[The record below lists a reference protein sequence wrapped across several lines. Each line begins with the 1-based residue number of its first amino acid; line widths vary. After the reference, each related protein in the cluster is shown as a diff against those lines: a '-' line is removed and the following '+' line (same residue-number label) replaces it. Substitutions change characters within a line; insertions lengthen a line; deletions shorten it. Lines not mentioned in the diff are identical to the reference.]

1 MCTKGSHKSRRHDA
15 IADVL
20 RQMWEALG
28 GTAAADHNRQMNTAG
43 TGTIGSACTLASG
56 NRVDV
61 VLYGAGKH
69 GKDVAIDVSVVCVEA
84 YDSGFGEIER
94 REKGKIDVYFEECEE
109 ANIEFF
115 PFVLGSHGG
124 FGRSAKAVWKLLV
137 KHANEVKGRDWR
149 HSWTAMSFSSSWL
162 QRLSIAM
169 GKEAA
174 IATLR
179 RTQVR
184 SRQRVLASGES
195 GDFESWTEG
204 RSAAGFER

>member
-1 MCTKGSHKSRRHDA
+1 MSS
-15 IADVL
+15 
-20 RQMWEALG
+20 
-28 GTAAADHNRQMNTAG
+28 
-43 TGTIGSACTLASG
+43 S
-56 NRVDV
+56 
-61 VLYGAGKH
+61 
-69 GKDVAIDVSVVCVEA
+69 
-84 YDSGFGEIER
+84 F
-94 REKGKIDVYFEECEE
+94 
-109 ANIEFF
+109 
-115 PFVLGSHGG
+115 
-124 FGRSAKAVWKLLV
+124 RSAKKDDDDVESLVGTTKYAGGAPGLQKWDKAVLVDLGTGEQPWLKEVYMGELQTPTTDEEAKVTAKKIWQQRPLHEMMKRLTMPKGFKKL
-137 KHANEVKGRDWR
+137 ATQAGRRDWR

>member
-1 MCTKGSHKSRRHDA
+1 MGR
-15 IADVL
+15 
-20 RQMWEALG
+20 
-28 GTAAADHNRQMNTAG
+28 
-43 TGTIGSACTLASG
+43 AC
-56 NRVDV
+56 
-61 VLYGAGKH
+61 KH
-69 GKDVAIDVSVVCVEA
+69 GKDVAIDVSVVTACDTGVEA
-84 YDSGFGEIER
+84 YGDVSR
-94 REKGKIDVYFEECEE
+94 RARSTSTLEECEE
-109 ANIEFF
+109 ANIKFF

-137 KHANEVKGRDWR
+137 KRANEVKGRDWR

>member
-1 MCTKGSHKSRRHDA
+1 M
-15 IADVL
+15 
-20 RQMWEALG
+20 
-28 GTAAADHNRQMNTAG
+28 
-43 TGTIGSACTLASG
+43 
-56 NRVDV
+56 
-61 VLYGAGKH
+61 YGAGKH